1 MLNSGYTSTDA
12 ISDIASAADSAS
24 AIACFRR
31 FVEPFHIDTFTS
43 GEIDTATR
51 RRAVFHAMEWPERW
65 RNYYF
70 QSGLLEHDPLIDALP
85 QMDATFTW
93 RELRSRRALTVAG
106 TEALNK
112 IAAEGWVDGLVVS
125 LHRSGTHYGLVSL
138 VTLNHHIT
146 PVERRQLEAVSLI
159 FHERLRYLVPK
170 EGFRIPPAGLTP
182 REIDCVRLIA
192 EGLSDITA
200 GEALGIKGSTVHEHA
215 ERAKMKLQAR
225 NRAELVAFAVG
236 FGIISR

>member
-1 MLNSGYTSTDA
+1 MLNSGYTSTDVICDMA
-12 ISDIASAADSAS
+12 NAGDSAS
-24 AIACFRR
+24 VIAFFRR
-31 FVEPFHIDTFTS
+31 FIEPFHIDTFAS
-43 GEIDTATR
+43 GEIDTASR

-70 QSGLLEHDPLIDALP
+70 RSGLLEHDPLIEAMP
-85 QMDATFTW
+85 FMGASFTW
-93 RELRSRRALTVAG
+93 DELRARRAISVAG

-112 IAAEGWVDGLVVS
+112 IAAEGWVDGLSVS
-125 LHRSGTHYGLVSL
+125 IHRAGTHYGVVSL
-138 VTLNHHIT
+138 AAMNHHLT
-146 PVERRQLEAVSLI
+146 PIEKRQLEAVSLA
-159 FHERLRYLVPK
+159 FHERLRHTVPK

-182 REIDCVRLIA
+182 REIDCIRLIA

-225 NRAELVAFAVG
+225 NRAELVALAVG